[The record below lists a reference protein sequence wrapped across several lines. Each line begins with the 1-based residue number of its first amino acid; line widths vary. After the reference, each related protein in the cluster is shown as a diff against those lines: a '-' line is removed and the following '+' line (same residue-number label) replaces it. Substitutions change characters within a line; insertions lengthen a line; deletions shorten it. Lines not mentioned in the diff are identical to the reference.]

1 MSSFYN
7 VDRLLEQK
15 TFDTSWGLKINM
27 YSMQPYAKI
36 KKYIDDLLAGNPS
49 IVGVPGVPGA
59 GKTTFYA
66 YTMAERLKDAICG
79 GRELRILY
87 VYLAPTNDLLID
99 FLDKFL
105 GFLRGAFQVDC
116 SPVELARRIRAYGSK
131 IEADKYPQVFK
142 AVDKDVL
149 LVISTEWQR
158 VSARILGARNQVYLI
173 DEASR
178 LTMSHFFI
186 TIADGIAKRSQVEDI
201 LGFTVIGDVNQ
212 AVGLSEG
219 ERQLL
224 LLKNI
229 ERLAEESDRV
239 NLIPLNISWRL
250 PSGTEE
256 PIKEGYYGG
265 NLEAKG
271 EPLLLEAPHEELK
284 RILGDKH
291 CKKYENV
298 INDFIVHASKYPHVH
313 IELDT
318 HFIEGEKYDERRAR
332 LAWCLARVIS
342 ALSKKTVSVVVP
354 YNQMAFAVRMLGE
367 LENVHTAT
375 VASYLGRE
383 DSIII
388 SVFGKEQVGN
398 CNTYYLQ
405 DPYIPNV
412 QHSRQKNALYSIGSS
427 EILLSSVDACKKQLE
442 HSPRRRYNR
451 DVYEGLEKLHRMVE
465 ELQKLEKRIIKAR
478 GL

>member
-1 MSSFYN
+1 M
-7 VDRLLEQK
+7 
-15 TFDTSWGLKINM
+15 NM
-27 YSMQPYAKI
+27 YSMGPYAEI
-36 KKYIDDLLAGNPS
+36 GRYIDDLLAGNPS

-66 YTMAERLKDAICG
+66 YTMANYLRDIICG
-79 GRELRILY
+79 GGRLKTLY

-99 FLDKFL
+99 FLEKFL

-116 SPVELARRIRAYGSK
+116 SPEELARRIRVYGSK

-142 AVDKDVL
+142 AVDDDVL

-158 VSARILGARNQVYLI
+158 VSARVLSPRNQVYLI

-186 TIADGIAKRSQVEDI
+186 PIADGIAKGRQDEDI
-201 LGFTVIGDVNQ
+201 LGFAVIGDVNQ

-224 LLKNI
+224 LLEHVK
-229 ERLAEESDRV
+229 RLSKGSGRV
-239 NLIPLNISWRL
+239 HLVDLNISWRL
-250 PSGTEE
+250 PRGTEE
-256 PIKEGYYGG
+256 PIKEGYYDG

-271 EPLLLEAPHEELK
+271 NPFLLKAPHEELK
-284 RILGDKH
+284 RILSDEH
-291 CKKYENV
+291 CRRYEKV
-298 INDFIVHASKYPHVH
+298 INEFIVLASRYPHVH

-318 HFIEGEKYDERRAR
+318 HFVQGERYDERRAR

-342 ALSKKTVSVVVP
+342 ALSKKRVSVVVP
-354 YNQMAFAVRMLGE
+354 YNQMAFAVRMLGR

-383 DSIII
+383 DDIII
-388 SVFGKEQVGN
+388 SVFGKEQVGG

-427 EILLSSVDACKKQLE
+427 EILLSSVDACKKQLGG
-442 HSPRRRYNR
+442 SPNKRYSE
-451 DVYEGLEKLHRMVE
+451 DVYEGLEKLHKMIE
-465 ELQKLEKRIIKAR
+465 ELQRLEKRVVRAR